1 MKSLP
6 RARGRSLCAGTVAD
20 DGSEAGA
27 LGAVEVVWVMAFPG
41 RGDESGPDGWM
52 GAEVYRQP
60 RLARARGR
68 VPGATV
74 VHNQVLG
81 NARRTLDTSRV
92 KRGWGLIATLA
103 LLAAFPAAGS
113 TLYRCVSGDG
123 IPQYVSK
130 RVSGATCRAVGNAP
144 PPPRRGAATPAARPV
159 ATPGAAPANV
169 DNGAPATFMGG
180 ASVPASAASAPSAAT
195 PASTAAA
202 PPAAARTQPAS
213 GQRRLQQG
221 RVYSYVKDGI
231 RHYSSRRPA
240 GGADVAAVRTIN
252 YSFFET
258 CYACGAAPG
267 VNFGNVRLNNDA
279 YRDEVARAAS
289 DFGVDVAI
297 VRAIM
302 HAESAFNPNA
312 LSRAG
317 AQGLMQLM
325 PATAA
330 RFGVVNAF
338 DPEQNIRGGVEY
350 LAWLLKRF
358 NGDLT
363 LAAAGYNAG
372 EGAVQRHGGVPPYA
386 ETQRYVVRVGTL
398 ADRYRGQLASR

>member
-1 MKSLP
+1 VTFTIKHL
-6 RARGRSLCAGTVAD
+6 ARGA
-20 DGSEAGA
+20 E
-27 LGAVEVVWVMAFPG
+27 
-41 RGDESGPDGWM
+41 GWKL
-52 GAEVYRQP
+52 R
-60 RLARARGR
+60 
-68 VPGATV
+68 
-74 VHNQVLG
+74 
-81 NARRTLDTSRV
+81 DV
-92 KRGWGLIATLA
+92 KRGWGLIATLG
-103 LLAAFPAAGS
+103 LLAAFPVAGS
-113 TLYRCVSGDG
+113 TLYRCDSGDG
-123 IPQYVSK
+123 VPQYVSK
-130 RVSGATCRAVGNAP
+130 RVSGATCRVVSSAP
-144 PPPRRGAATPAARPV
+144 PAPRRSTPVVSSRPAATPA
-159 ATPGAAPANV
+159 AAPANV
-169 DNGAPATFMGG
+169 DSGAPATFMGG
-180 ASVPASAASAPSAAT
+180 SPAPASAAPVTAAAT
-195 PASTAAA
+195 PAAAPAATPRPQAAA
-202 PPAAARTQPAS
+202 

-221 RVYSYVKDGI
+221 QVYSYIKDGV
-231 RHYSSRRPA
+231 RHYSSSRPR
-240 GGADVAAVRTIN
+240 GGAQVAAVRTIQ

-267 VNFGNVRLNNDA
+267 VNFGNVRLNQNA
-279 YRDEVARAAS
+279 YSAEIAKAS
-289 DFGVDVAI
+289 RDFGVEEAI

-350 LAWLLKRF
+350 LAWLLKRY